1 MQLDRHQQQ
10 RQRQQHTKLLVLN
23 CKSALTGWNQSP
35 LWCWG
40 PSLSLSF
47 ICHSSDAVGP
57 AKANQEDDSC
67 AMRPLPEEYTHTHTL
82 TYMTRKCHQKRQAN
96 NDDAYDLVMHLSL
109 FFYTTL
115 HLVLD
120 GDGHRCC
127 ALVRLTEDWQKQRD
141 ERNAHR
147 VSMFEQVLLDN
158 HSSSSS
164 PFAEN
169 AAANGREHTHWLSG
183 LSFSCTDYAATS
195 QREEE
200 HTGTDTNWSIDSL
213 PLFIGNCKCSGA
225 GQCACVQ

>member
-1 MQLDRHQQQ
+1 M
-10 RQRQQHTKLLVLN
+10 LLVQQ
-23 CKSALTGWNQSP
+23 KQTKKMTVVQ
-35 LWCWG
+35 WG
-40 PSLSLSF
+40 HCQRS
-47 ICHSSDAVGP
+47 
-57 AKANQEDDSC
+57 
-67 AMRPLPEEYTHTHTL
+67 THTHT
-82 TYMTRKCHQKRQAN
+82 HIHDQKMSPKEASKQWWCLWFG
-96 NDDAYDLVMHLSL
+96 DASPSI
-109 FFYTTL
+109 FYTTL

-120 GDGHRCC
+120 GDGHCCC

-183 LSFSCTDYAATS
+183 FSFSCTDNAATS

-213 PLFIGNCKCSGA
+213 PPPLPVPIHR
-225 GQCACVQ
+225 QLQVQRCRTVCMCTVVARQ

>member
-1 MQLDRHQQQ
+1 M
-10 RQRQQHTKLLVLN
+10 LLVQQ
-23 CKSALTGWNQSP
+23 KQTKKMTVAQ
-35 LWCWG
+35 WG
-40 PSLSLSF
+40 HCQRS
-47 ICHSSDAVGP
+47 
-57 AKANQEDDSC
+57 
-67 AMRPLPEEYTHTHTL
+67 THTL

-169 AAANGREHTHWLSG
+169 AAANGREHTHTDWVAFLSVAQIM
-183 LSFSCTDYAATS
+183 LPRAKEKRNTLAQTQTDQLTLCRHRC
-195 QREEE
+195 QC
-200 HTGTDTNWSIDSL
+200 
-213 PLFIGNCKCSGA
+213 LFIGNCKCSGA